1 MVRRRILL
9 SDSPSISSLLITRE
23 VPEASGEQIIVTE
36 TESGDGSQTAPL
48 SLYDCM
54 NEPHLIVVAKL
65 R

>member
-9 SDSPSISSLLITRE
+9 SDSPSIRSLLITRE
-23 VPEASGEQIIVTE
+23 VPEASGEQVVVTE
-36 TESGDGSQTAPL
+36 TESGGSSQTASL